1 MFTYF
6 MWKNIEI
13 FHQKTQK
20 KKEFILTKVKLQVG
34 NNGPAIS
41 LERKDATM
49 EEFDQYVIYNEMK
62 KVNICQ

>member
-1 MFTYF
+1 MDFSSE
-6 MWKNIEI
+6 NP
-13 FHQKTQK
+13 K
-20 KKEFILTKVKLQVG
+20 KKRIHSDKAKLQVG
-34 NNGPAIS
+34 NNEPAIS